1 MSQDLPSENTADS
14 VDHRRSKVLST
25 AYTAVPSDE
34 KDDNPK
40 IAVVRSNWWR
50 RIMLD
55 TWAPELIAITFSTA
69 CLVAIAAVL
78 FVYKDKT
85 TPHLPYDITL
95 NAVISILATASRS
108 LLIFTVAAAIG
119 QLKWCWYRHERG
131 VTDIQSFDDASR
143 GPWGSMML
151 LFSWRAQS
159 LAALGASI
167 TVLAL
172 AFDPFVQQILTY
184 PTKMVFVPAAYSS
197 VMRTP
202 SYVAFDPGDDEWLNA
217 ISSGVWSGSTQL
229 MRPPTC
235 ASGTCTWPE
244 PVRSVGWCSKC
255 VDALP
260 YAKLTHCD
268 YADVEGN
275 GQPTN
280 QTMQSANGTKC
291 IVDFGHGNK
300 LQLLDPGKYRT
311 EWLVDTGVSLTQPD
325 PIIAQHS
332 VWHLGDHAVDYNKND
347 PGLTVNHN
355 VNSTPSEPFLSVT
368 NPILT
373 LGRVSVGL
381 IDTNNGFSSIDHIT
395 EAEEC
400 VLSLCERTFNVSVVN
415 ATASFEL
422 LQTDYGTRIW
432 LETTET
438 TETYGTNNDPIRF
451 QTNSSLTCWQPGE
464 AAYHV
469 VNYTNISTDLDAMCD
484 YAGAETPYFCPSGL
498 NWYCHPSSEGFAYTL
513 LERLAGNI
521 TMASRGINPG
531 GYNVDVTKWIIAQN
545 LSTVLDSVAASL
557 TQLGLSANTTDQ
569 VRGLAYQREVHVS
582 VAWVWLSLPI
592 ALTLGSILLLIAA
605 AVQSKRYKVKLWKS
619 SVLPLLYHG
628 FEDGRLGGNL
638 VPEAVSGMAE
648 VAGGEK
654 MQIVGSS
661 LRRRTALS

>member
-1 MSQDLPSENTADS
+1 MSQDLPGENTADS

-25 AYTAVPSDE
+25 AYTAVPGDE

-55 TWAPELIAITFSTA
+55 TWAPEIIAITFSTA
-69 CLVAIAAVL
+69 CLIAIAAVL

-151 LFSWRAQS
+151 FFSWRAQS

-184 PTKMVFVPAAYSS
+184 PTKMVLVPAAYSS
-197 VMRTP
+197 VMRNPT
-202 SYVAFDPGDDEWLNA
+202 YVAFDPGDDEWLNA

-244 PVRSVGWCSKC
+244 PVRS
-255 VDALP
+255 
-260 YAKLTHCD
+260 
-268 YADVEGN
+268 
-275 GQPTN
+275 
-280 QTMQSANGTKC
+280 SANGTKC

-300 LQLLDPGKYRT
+300 LQLLEPGEYRT

-325 PIIAQHS
+325 PIIAHHS
-332 VWHLGDHAVDYNKND
+332 VWNLGDHVVAYDKQLVG
-347 PGLTVNHN
+347 GLGEGYSVNL
-355 VNSTPSEPFLSVT
+355 TPSKPFLNVT

-438 TETYGTNNDPIRF
+438 TETYENNDPIRF

-469 VNYTNISTDLDAMCD
+469 VNYTNISTDLSAMCD

-498 NWYCHPSSEGFAYTL
+498 NWYCPRSSEGFAYTL
-513 LERLAGNI
+513 FERLAGNI
-521 TMASRGINPG
+521 TMASRGIDPG
-531 GYNVDVTKWIIAQN
+531 GYNVDVTKWITTQN

-557 TQLGLSANTTDQ
+557 TQLGLTTNTTEQ
-569 VRGLAYQREVHVS
+569 VPGQAYQREVHVS

-654 MQIVGSS
+654 MQMLDRSM
-661 LRRRTALS
+661 RRTVLSLG